1 MSDKSLLTTSFF
13 LLIFASFVKASSL
26 GIKLLIMMGAGLA
39 GMYMMHLLA
48 QDYNKYTSLNRPS
61 RSVDNLH
68 DNTTTFIMDEE
79 VVRESENNYR
89 LNEIITFEKI
99 IQFDPTGCARRYVCT
114 IATKSNKKQ
123 NQYER
128 NLIQILRSN
137 NGKHDTGREAFNF
150 ALNLGRDK
158 KDPDACAR
166 EYSKCLFSVS
176 EMLKLVGIS

>member
-1 MSDKSLLTTSFF
+1 MENSDVKSFSRWLCVS
-13 LLIFASFVKASSL
+13 IVM
-26 GIKLLIMMGAGLA
+26 IIMISIYICL
-39 GMYMMHLLA
+39 
-48 QDYNKYTSLNRPS
+48 Q
-61 RSVDNLH
+61 
-68 DNTTTFIMDEE
+68 DEE
-79 VVRESENNYR
+79 VARESENNYR

-128 NLIQILRSN
+128 NLIQILRWVKCDIIIIIVVIGNRSIFLLKKKKFKFSRSN
-137 NGKHDTGREAFNF
+137 NGKHDAGREAFNF
-150 ALNLGRDK
+150 ALNLGRNK
-158 KDPDACAR
+158 KDPDACTR